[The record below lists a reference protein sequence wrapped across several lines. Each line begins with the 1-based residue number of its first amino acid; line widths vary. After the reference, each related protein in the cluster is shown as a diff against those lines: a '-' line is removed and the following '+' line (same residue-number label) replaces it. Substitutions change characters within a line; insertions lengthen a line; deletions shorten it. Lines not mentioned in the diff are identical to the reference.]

1 MDGVDVAWP
10 LMLNSSEL
18 IGTNQL
24 GSMAYP
30 KVKMYCPMSVGD
42 CYSDFHIDFG
52 GSSVWYHII
61 RGGKVFW
68 LIPPK
73 ESTLASFQC

>member
-1 MDGVDVAWP
+1 MDGVYVAWP

-52 GSSVWYHII
+52 EA
-61 RGGKVFW
+61 
-68 LIPPK
+68 P
-73 ESTLASFQC
+73 